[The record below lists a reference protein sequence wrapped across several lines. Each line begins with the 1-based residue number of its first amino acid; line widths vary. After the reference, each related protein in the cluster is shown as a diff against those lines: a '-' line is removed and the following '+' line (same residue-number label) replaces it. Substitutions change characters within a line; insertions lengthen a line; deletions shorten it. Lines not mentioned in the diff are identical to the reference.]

1 MVSAIADLPSTQS
14 VLSKNKALGWNR
26 SADTVL
32 GESGEYQSE
41 MEEACEAAEFPCP
54 GKKAEGILFQCVYGA
69 ISNHIEWVSDCVD
82 SGVCEDG
89 GTGKTDHCTYV

>member
-1 MVSAIADLPSTQS
+1 LRIYPQLNRYCQR
-14 VLSKNKALGWNR
+14 NNALGWNR
-26 SADTVL
+26 SANTVL
-32 GESGEYQSE
+32 GEYQSE

-69 ISNHIEWVSDCVD
+69 ISNHIEWVTDCVD